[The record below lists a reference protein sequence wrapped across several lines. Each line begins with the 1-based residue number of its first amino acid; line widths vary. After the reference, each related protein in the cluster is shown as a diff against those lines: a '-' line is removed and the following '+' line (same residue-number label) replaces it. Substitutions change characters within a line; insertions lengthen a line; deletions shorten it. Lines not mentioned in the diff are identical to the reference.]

1 MPWRISSPFLNSN
14 NARCTTVD
22 NLSMKHD
29 GSEARSTFYLWADS
43 FPIWCSRKKN
53 ITCSFPSNRAI
64 GSYICTSSQSVEKS
78 PLVIGSNSLECV
90 ATTAS
95 NPMKLISF
103 TSLSHESMKDGWRDR
118 EPTGLAQEGESRDA
132 LCQLQSKNMKRHR
145 CPLSKPRPSILQHI
159 SDQMNVPEDSPTT
172 QRLGS
177 HVRR

>member
-1 MPWRISSPFLNSN
+1 MPRRISSPFLNSN

-64 GSYICTSSQSVEKS
+64 GSYICTSSQAVEKRPFS
-78 PLVIGSNSLECV
+78 NRFQFIGVRRDNRIKSNE
-90 ATTAS
+90 AHF
-95 NPMKLISF
+95 ISF

-132 LCQLQSKNMKRHR
+132 LCQLQSKNM
-145 CPLSKPRPSILQHI
+145 
-159 SDQMNVPEDSPTT
+159 
-172 QRLGS
+172 
-177 HVRR
+177 